1 MTPAEVRAAVRR
13 NRTTMTGPRS
23 VREACT
29 AAGLDYGRVRKQMSR
44 ETLTAD
50 VADALRRALEAT
62 PTR

>member
-1 MTPAEVRAAVRR
+1 MTPAEVRDAVRR
-13 NRTTMTGPRS
+13 NREQMTGPRS

-50 VADALRRALEAT
+50 VADALRRALEA
-62 PTR
+62 P